1 MDNTY
6 DGNTGNKLLEN
17 KVPIVKHNFN
27 PIAKKKKCC
36 LMLSQL
42 MSSASYSTATLKI
55 TFTKDQVIINQKVF
69 TIGGF
74 YSTLFQNKT

>member
-1 MDNTY
+1 
-6 DGNTGNKLLEN
+6 
-17 KVPIVKHNFN
+17 
-27 PIAKKKKCC
+27 
-36 LMLSQL
+36 MLSQL